1 MAVRGEF
8 GDVRADREL
17 QRRPG
22 ARACDFAKAGAV
34 KGSSSFLK
42 KRTKK
47 LWDLNSRHVM
57 SNGVQATTPDAA
69 TRFWSL
75 VWPVP
80 LMLGLVVVSMTLCR
94 LSGLLLLTSF
104 F

>member
-1 MAVRGEF
+1 
-8 GDVRADREL
+8 
-17 QRRPG
+17 
-22 ARACDFAKAGAV
+22 
-34 KGSSSFLK
+34 
-42 KRTKK
+42 
-47 LWDLNSRHVM
+47 M